1 MSVRRLVAV
10 ALLVL
15 VTSPALGRSGDPE
28 LRCPAETRR
37 VDYSDLA
44 FCWPLARTAAGF
56 GFRSLD
62 LLQGHQ
68 WWIEGHRVAE
78 DDLKEIPDE
87 RRRMA
92 ILATFVVIP
101 VEHPLIKSHWATLD
115 RSRRI
120 EAAIEASKA
129 DTARF
134 SVTLY
139 QGEKFGEQSFDFH
152 RVGPT
157 LFSAEKRLAPDEG
170 PAQQIS
176 YWVSMNDAGHV
187 DYVMSCLRVETVQG
201 CSSRF
206 LLSRNLVSVTIS
218 LSKDATSARAAFEDL
233 RGQIRSY
240 LISPDLDT
248 K

>member
-1 MSVRRLVAV
+1 MTGSSSGHDVRVKQQKTRL
-10 ALLVL
+10 
-15 VTSPALGRSGDPE
+15 TG
-28 LRCPAETRR
+28 
-37 VDYSDLA
+37 
-44 FCWPLARTAAGF
+44 
-56 GFRSLD
+56 
-62 LLQGHQ
+62 
-68 WWIEGHRVAE
+68 
-78 DDLKEIPDE
+78 
-87 RRRMA
+87 
-92 ILATFVVIP
+92 
-101 VEHPLIKSHWATLD
+101 HWAWPW
-115 RSRRI
+115 
-120 EAAIEASKA
+120 
-129 DTARF
+129 DTR
-134 SVTLY
+134 
-139 QGEKFGEQSFDFH
+139 EKFGEQSFDFH

-176 YWVSMNDAGHV
+176 YWVSMNDAGRV

-206 LLSRNLVSVTIS
+206 LLSRNLASVTIS